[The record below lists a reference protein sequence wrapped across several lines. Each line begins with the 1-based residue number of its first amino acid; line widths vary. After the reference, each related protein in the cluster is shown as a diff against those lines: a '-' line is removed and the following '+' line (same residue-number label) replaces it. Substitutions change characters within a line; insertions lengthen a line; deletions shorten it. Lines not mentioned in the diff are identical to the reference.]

1 MCDLQNNFVK
11 KKLLGYETSMVKI
24 GRLSTNLGLLSLW
37 FPSLYTRG
45 PIPLGASVQP
55 SASNDHHL
63 WSLHK
68 GNLWRSPQH
77 MHYVQTV

>member
-1 MCDLQNNFVK
+1 
-11 KKLLGYETSMVKI
+11 MVKI
-24 GRLSTNLGLLSLW
+24 GQLSTELELLNWW

-45 PIPLGASVQP
+45 PIPLGAWVQP
-55 SASNDHHL
+55 NVTNDHHI

-77 MHYVQTV
+77 AQQMNPMGIP